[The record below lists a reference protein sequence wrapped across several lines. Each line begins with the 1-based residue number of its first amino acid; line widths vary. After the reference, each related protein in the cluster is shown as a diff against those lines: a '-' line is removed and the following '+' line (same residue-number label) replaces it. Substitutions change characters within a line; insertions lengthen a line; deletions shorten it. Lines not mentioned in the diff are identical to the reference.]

1 MTDQPAVPQHA
12 FTALARFVPL
22 AGVAYA
28 VLTMAGNLAIGEFP
42 DASSPAAELSRY
54 YATHGA
60 AVRAGGQLMILAAL
74 CLGLFGVAA
83 WARMR
88 DAAGPPMVA
97 GLVLVGTAVA
107 VTADLSGGATYAL
120 LGSIGADNT
129 VTPAALQAWQIGTGL
144 GGAAAPCSC
153 WACSPRACSAGPS
166 RHGWPGRRS
175 RSDSPNSPRSGLRL
189 AAHAALG
196 CRGRR
201 RLVPPHPRPRTNSPR
216 RSRRTPPAMTTPGGS
231 TRLHAG

>member
-12 FTALARFVPL
+12 FTTLARFVPL

-42 DASSPAAELSRY
+42 DASSPVAELSRY
-54 YATHGA
+54 YQTHGA
-60 AVRAGGQLMILAAL
+60 AVQAGGQLMILGAI

-83 WARMR
+83 WTHVR

-107 VTADLSGGATYAL
+107 VTADLGGGATYAL

-129 VTPAALQAWQIGTGL
+129 VMPAALQAWQIGTEL
-144 GGAAAPCSC
+144 GGGGGTLLMLGLFAAGVFARALPRWLAWTALLLGIAEFTPFGFYASLLVLLWTAVAGVVLSLRAVDRAPTR
-153 WACSPRACSAGPS
+153 RADLAG
-166 RHGWPGRRS
+166 RT
-175 RSDSPNSPRSGLRL
+175 
-189 AAHAALG
+189 
-196 CRGRR
+196 
-201 RLVPPHPRPRTNSPR
+201 RP
-216 RSRRTPPAMTTPGGS
+216 
-231 TRLHAG
+231 